1 MICFCDLLDLGL
13 QFLQLPG
20 EPLRNPP
27 RRFHRCLVAPLP
39 VVVDHLVDDVRR
51 QLRTQAR
58 ITDVDHLRPR
68 HQRHLQIALQRAHHA
83 CPHAW
88 VVQRAMRAWRNTGKV
103 RIVRQVHLARHR
115 VQQRVALQNRNF
127 GVDLGLRVVAVIGAR
142 VQLVFVG
149 RPIVYLDGAR
159 CLIQLGLGIRL
170 VRAVARTQTP
180 RPGSAASAA
189 CAGSP
194 TPRSTRCRRPRTPGR
209 AAGQASSLAGGTVS
223 SGDPFLQVYSTRLT
237 SRKQI
242 VPSRLLCLPRF
253 GTDLRRRSW
262 LDFRFDRKS
271 TRLSALHCNWT
282 ICRRP

>member
-1 MICFCDLLDLGL
+1 MICFCDLLDLRL
-13 QFLQLPG
+13 QLLQLPG
-20 EPLRNPP
+20 EPLRNTP

-68 HQRHLQIALQRAHHA
+68 HHRHLQIALQRTHHA
-83 CPHAW
+83 GPHAW
-88 VVQRAMRAWRNTGKV
+88 VVQRAVRAWRYAGKV
-103 RIVRQVHLARHR
+103 RIVRQIHLARHR

-127 GVDLGLRVVAVIGAR
+127 RVDLGLRVAAVIGAR

-170 VRAVARTQTP
+170 VRAIARPQTP

-194 TPRSTRCRRPRTPGR
+194 TRRVNEVSPTSNPRPGCRSGKLTGGGYGVFWGSIPASLLDPPHFKEANRTFSTPLLAPVWDRSSAPVLVGFPLRPE
-209 AAGQASSLAGGTVS
+209 
-223 SGDPFLQVYSTRLT
+223 
-237 SRKQI
+237 I
-242 VPSRLLCLPRF
+242 
-253 GTDLRRRSW
+253 
-262 LDFRFDRKS
+262 
-271 TRLSALHCNWT
+271 H
-282 ICRRP
+282 